1 MEKLDA
7 VELKIT
13 PSQEKTLTS
22 NQEIFNKLTSQIE
35 KLEMEVDIEN
45 QKMDN
50 LLEQYNLKLHP
61 LQLQTAKN
69 QIRLAKIISELT
81 YSIKFSKSEKEKI
94 SNVILALLNK
104 SFSIVEPDEDG
115 KKLYNEWSDS
125 SLDEESQIME
135 SDAKELIASMMKER
149 FGVDLDLSSYDST
162 SESQARLQA
171 FLKEVAFKAETEM
184 NEKFEN
190 SKSKSS
196 KTSSKNKKQREEQAL
211 QLKSIRSIYIAL
223 AKILHP
229 DKEINEE
236 KKLEKQ
242 ELMKKVTVAYERKD
256 LATLLKYEME
266 WIKNDNGHL
275 EQISDNI
282 LKLYINILKQKIDE
296 LKETKYMI
304 IHNPRYHSIITFVS
318 KSEKKSI
325 QMLREEISFSKGL
338 ISQFEHVSL
347 VIEKNNEKHIVMQ
360 FVNDYEY
367 ALNSEYLW

>member
-7 VELKIT
+7 VELKII

-69 QIRLAKIISELT
+69 QIRLAKIISEST

-104 SFSIVEPDEDG
+104 SFSIVEPDEEG

>member
-7 VELKIT
+7 VELKII

-69 QIRLAKIISELT
+69 QIRLAKIISEST

-104 SFSIVEPDEDG
+104 SFSIVEPDEEG

-367 ALNSEYLW
+367 VLNSEYLW